1 MTVFS
6 FVPADSSQVN
16 DFSGDLK
23 VFFDYLAD
31 EQGYDEGQYLISAG
45 GGSETFE
52 GSDAVFTTTG
62 YSISI
67 A

>member
-6 FVPADSSQVN
+6 FVSADGSQVN

-23 VFFDYLAD
+23 AFFDFLVED
-31 EQGYDEGQYLISAG
+31 QGYDEAQYLISAG